1 MNLCFKKFLWQ
12 EQRAGTVLSY
22 QNLSLGFR
30 RMFLKNQSHCDH
42 PGAHYWLLGWLI
54 SPNFPP
60 SLLCLYDTV
69 GSAKKEAGKS
79 TVFWVVWLSG
89 WRGRLGSNVLGL
101 TGLPLYICA
110 VFEAVESWWL
120 TTLEVQEKVL
130 DCESRSASTYL
141 CGCFHSD
148 SPKCL
153 QQGEWSSRGADRACF
168 RVTKGAPAGSA
179 DSSFKTQA
187 PHWLWKLSLGAVA
200 LS

>member
-22 QNLSLGFR
+22 QNISLGFR
-30 RMFLKNQSHCDH
+30 RMFLKNQSHCDY
-42 PGAHYWLLGWLI
+42 PGAHYWLLGWPI

-60 SLLCLYDTV
+60 SLLCLYDTA
-69 GSAKKEAGKS
+69 GSAKKDAGKS

-101 TGLPLYICA
+101 TGLPRYICA

-130 DCESRSASTYL
+130 NCESRSRLPIFAAAFTVILPNASCKASEAAEVLT
-141 CGCFHSD
+141 
-148 SPKCL
+148 
-153 QQGEWSSRGADRACF
+153 
-168 RVTKGAPAGSA
+168 APALGWQRGPQPAQQIQVSRHEHHT
-179 DSSFKTQA
+179 DSGN
-187 PHWLWKLSLGAVA
+187 WV
-200 LS
+200 